1 MRVEIDQHER
11 KKRLYAVRQ
20 VMFQKT
26 VAAAIRVFSFHRDGT
41 SCMSYLQP
49 HNHRQQQRS
58 SRITSL
64 TTMATTT
71 SCSVPVCSQ
80 APLGQSC
87 CCCKRCSIGGCDLK
101 VLDCGCCFHTVSR
114 VVYQNLP
121 ICGCVIYMQRKAH
134 TLLCIPFHGIQRCFA
149 ITEDSPFT
157 ACPLCYK
164 PARSILLLPMTFAE
178 IDQAQ
183 AEAANSALSD
193 KRGKKRKNATI
204 SRLNSM
210 EADGSDLRIGRWTPE
225 ETAYCDKL
233 VEHFEQGALPI
244 PDGIKLNDFLASMLK
259 SKHSRLTKKMKNAK
273 LSSKQY
279 KKSLGYI
286 LRDEDAREFS
296 VLETEFYASIHCN
309 MERSEIRFHM
319 QKEWREAFSTYC
331 VNIGHVIDANEW
343 LHSAEELDRR
353 NTSHKNAARIARR
366 KVMMGQALRED
377 AINPSIGVFIDPH
390 KTSGKIDPAA
400 SLSSHVSDREPEFYG
415 LKKKRSKAY
424 GSKMRPPR
432 HFSSPFIGRVV
443 DYMQRSNV
451 PFEHVDVWVPSFVS
465 QPGASD
471 DDNEGKCRLCFA
483 GCGTA
488 DYELPSGEST
498 SVLLSGESQ
507 FDLISFGEYSQKFS
521 FDVGCGLPGRVYL
534 TGVSSWEQGIQ
545 SAPSGQFERKGGAVQ
560 WGIQTVLGVP
570 VPSPNVGRIVI
581 VFYSLLD
588 RIKDELIV
596 SRLSEELAKV
606 SSVKLLIC
614 TLLSPILTLFRTA
627 DAFSQVETGC

>member
-1 MRVEIDQHER
+1 M
-11 KKRLYAVRQ
+11 
-20 VMFQKT
+20 
-26 VAAAIRVFSFHRDGT
+26 
-41 SCMSYLQP
+41 
-49 HNHRQQQRS
+49 
-58 SRITSL
+58 
-64 TTMATTT
+64 TTN
-71 SCSVPVCSQ
+71 CSVPVCSQ

-101 VLDCGCCFHTVSR
+101 VLDCGCCFHTVRRSTETC
-114 VVYQNLP
+114 VYCKENS
-121 ICGCVIYMQRKAH
+121 
-134 TLLCIPFHGIQRCFA
+134 LCLSQRCFA
-149 ITEDSPFT
+149 LTEGRPFLS
-157 ACPLCYK
+157 CPLCFK

-204 SRLNSM
+204 SRLSSM
-210 EADGSDLRIGRWTPE
+210 EADGSELRIGRWTPE

-244 PDGIKLNDFLASMLK
+244 PDGIKLNDFLANMLK
-259 SKHSRLTKKMKNAK
+259 SKQSRLTKKMKNAK

-279 KKSLGYI
+279 KRSLGFI

-296 VLETEFYASIHCN
+296 VLETEFYASISCN

-319 QKEWREAFSTYC
+319 QKEWREAFSAHC

-353 NTSHKNAARIARR
+353 NTRHKNAARIARR

-377 AINPSIGVFIDPH
+377 AINPSMGVFIDPH
-390 KTSGKIDPAA
+390 KTSGVKIDPSA
-400 SLSSHVSDREPEFYG
+400 SVSSNVSDSDTDGY
-415 LKKKRSKAY
+415 KRRKPRLCASKI
-424 GSKMRPPR
+424 KPPR
-432 HFSSPFIGRVV
+432 HFSSPFIGKVV
-443 DYMQRSNV
+443 DYMQRTNI

-465 QPGASD
+465 QMPD
-471 DDNEGKCRLCFA
+471 DESGVKCRLCFA

-488 DYELPSGEST
+488 DYHAPPGES
-498 SVLLSGESQ
+498 SPVPLSGESQ

-570 VPSPNVGRIVI
+570 VPSPNVGRVVI

-588 RIKDELIV
+588 RVKDELIV
-596 SRLSEELAKV
+596 ARLSEELAKV
-606 SSVKLLIC
+606 IMN
-614 TLLSPILTLFRTA
+614 LSG
-627 DAFSQVETGC
+627 D

>member
-1 MRVEIDQHER
+1 
-11 KKRLYAVRQ
+11 
-20 VMFQKT
+20 
-26 VAAAIRVFSFHRDGT
+26 
-41 SCMSYLQP
+41 
-49 HNHRQQQRS
+49 
-58 SRITSL
+58 
-64 TTMATTT
+64 
-71 SCSVPVCSQ
+71 
-80 APLGQSC
+80 
-87 CCCKRCSIGGCDLK
+87 
-101 VLDCGCCFHTVSR
+101 
-114 VVYQNLP
+114 
-121 ICGCVIYMQRKAH
+121 
-134 TLLCIPFHGIQRCFA
+134 
-149 ITEDSPFT
+149 
-157 ACPLCYK
+157 
-164 PARSILLLPMTFAE
+164 MTFAE

-204 SRLNSM
+204 ARLNSM
-210 EADGSDLRIGRWTPE
+210 EADGSELRIGRWTVE

-259 SKHSRLTKKMKNAK
+259 SKQSRLTKKMKNAK

-296 VLETEFYASIHCN
+296 ILETEFYASIACN

-353 NTSHKNAARIARR
+353 NTRHKNAARIARR

-377 AINPSIGVFIDPH
+377 AINPSIGVFIDPSR
-390 KTSGKIDPAA
+390 TSGVKIDPSA
-400 SLSSHVSDREPEFYG
+400 SVSSNVSDSESDLHGY
-415 LKKKRSKAY
+415 KKKKAKSC
-424 GSKMRPPR
+424 GPKIRPPR

-443 DYMQRSNV
+443 DYMQRNNV

-471 DDNEGKCRLCFA
+471 DENGGKCRLCFA

-488 DYELPSGEST
+488 DYHIPPAESAL
-498 SVLLSGESQ
+498 VPLSSESQ
-507 FDLISFGEYSQKFS
+507 FDLISFGEYSHKFS
-521 FDVGCGLPGRVYL
+521 FDVGSGLPGRVYL

-581 VFYSLLD
+581 LFYSLWD

-606 SSVKLLIC
+606 RSTCAGFCHPIQCSFSLL
-614 TLLSPILTLFRTA
+614 LTN
-627 DAFSQVETGC
+627 S